1 MRTKQAGSRWQISR
15 RVATALILAAVLAV
29 PSIAQEKERR
39 RGPEVRGEDEV
50 RKTIQALMLV
60 SMKKSLELTRDQE
73 KEVVPRVQQLLDER
87 ERFARER
94 RTALRRLQIKILE
107 EAPEDREFR
116 GAVAQLD
123 QMEKAH
129 HELEAR
135 LRSDIDQSLNPR
147 QQAELRLFVPRF
159 RQEMMRRIDQAR
171 RVEERRAPV
180 PATPPVD
187 LDFGDD
193 DF

>member
-1 MRTKQAGSRWQISR
+1 MRAKQAGGR
-15 RVATALILAAVLAV
+15 RRILCAVATALLLAMPLVV
-29 PSIAQEKERR
+29 PAIGEEKTRR
-39 RGPEVRGEDEV
+39 RGQEVRGEDDIRE
-50 RKTIQALMLV
+50 TIQVLMLA
-60 SMKKSLELTRDQE
+60 SMKKSLELSRDQE
-73 KEVVPRVQQLLDER
+73 MEVVPRVQLLLEER

-94 RTALRRLQIKILE
+94 RVALRRLQIKVLE
-107 EAPEDREFR
+107 EAPDDREFR

-135 LRSDIDQSLNPR
+135 LRSGIDQSLNAR

-159 RQEMMRRIDQAR
+159 RQEMMRRIEQAR
-171 RVEERRAPV
+171 RVQERRAPAA
-180 PATPPVD
+180 PAPPD
-187 LDFGDD
+187 DPLLGDD

>member
-1 MRTKQAGSRWQISR
+1 MRTKQAGSRWHIPR
-15 RVATALILAAVLAV
+15 TVATALLLATALAV
-29 PSIAQEKERR
+29 PAITQEKDRR
-39 RGPEVRGEDEV
+39 RAPEVRGKDDIQE
-50 RKTIQALMLV
+50 TIQGMMLA

-73 KEVVPRVQQLLDER
+73 MEVVPRVQQLLDER
-87 ERFARER
+87 ERFSRER
-94 RTALRRLQIKILE
+94 RAALRRLQIKILE

-129 HELEAR
+129 HDLEAR
-135 LRSDIDQSLNPR
+135 LRSDIDQTLNAR

-159 RQEMMRRIDQAR
+159 RQEMMRRIEQAR
-171 RVEERRAPV
+171 RVQERRAPV
-180 PATPPVD
+180 APLPPADWV
-187 LDFGDD
+187 LGDD

>member
-1 MRTKQAGSRWQISR
+1 MRAKQADGRWQILR
-15 RVATALILAAVLAV
+15 RVATALILATALAA
-29 PSIAQEKERR
+29 PAIAQQKERR
-39 RGPEVRGEDEV
+39 QGSAVRGDDDI
-50 RKTIQALMLV
+50 RDTIQVLMLA
-60 SMKKSLELTRDQE
+60 SMKKSLELTQDQE
-73 KEVVPRVQQLLDER
+73 MEVVPRVQHLLDER

-94 RTALRRLQIKILE
+94 RVALRRLQIKILE
-107 EAPEDREFR
+107 EAPEEREFR

-135 LRSDIDQSLNPR
+135 LRSDIDQSLSAR

-159 RQEMMRRIDQAR
+159 RQEMMRRIEQAR
-171 RVEERRAPV
+171 RVQERRSPAAP
-180 PATPPVD
+180 TPPAALVSD
-187 LDFGDD
+187 DD

>member
-1 MRTKQAGSRWQISR
+1 MRTRQAGSRWHIPR
-15 RVATALILAAVLAV
+15 TVATALLLATALAAPA
-29 PSIAQEKERR
+29 ITQEKDRR
-39 RGPEVRGEDEV
+39 HAPEVRGKDDIQE
-50 RKTIQALMLV
+50 TIQGMMLA

-73 KEVVPRVQQLLDER
+73 MEVVPRVQQLLDER
-87 ERFARER
+87 ERFSRER
-94 RTALRRLQIKILE
+94 RAALRRLQIKILE

-129 HELEAR
+129 HDLEAR
-135 LRSDIDQSLNPR
+135 LRSDIDQSLNAR

-159 RQEMMRRIDQAR
+159 RQEMMRRIEQAR
-171 RVEERRAPV
+171 RVQERRAPV
-180 PATPPVD
+180 APLPPAGWV
-187 LDFGDD
+187 LGED

>member
-1 MRTKQAGSRWQISR
+1 MRTKQAGSRWQILGT
-15 RVATALILAAVLAV
+15 VATALFLATVLAA
-29 PSIAQEKERR
+29 PPIAQEKERR
-39 RGPEVRGEDEV
+39 RGTEVRGEDHV
-50 RKTIQALMLV
+50 RETIQALMLV
-60 SMKKSLELTRDQE
+60 SMKKSLELSRDQE
-73 KEVVPRVQQLLDER
+73 REVVPRVQQLLDER

-135 LRSDIDQSLNPR
+135 LRSDIDQSLNAR

-171 RVEERRAPV
+171 RFEERRAPV
-180 PATPPVD
+180 APTPPAD
-187 LDFGDD
+187 LVLGDD

>member
-1 MRTKQAGSRWQISR
+1 MRTKQAGSRCQILKT
-15 RVATALILAAVLAV
+15 VATALLLATALAA
-29 PSIAQEKERR
+29 PPIAQEKERR
-39 RGPEVRGEDEV
+39 RGPEVRGKDDIRE
-50 RKTIQALMLV
+50 TIQVLMVV

-73 KEVVPRVQQLLDER
+73 MEVVPRVTQLLDER

-94 RTALRRLQIKILE
+94 RAALRRLQIKILE

-135 LRSDIDQSLNPR
+135 LRGDIDQSLNAR

-171 RVEERRAPV
+171 RVQERRAPTA
-180 PATPPVD
+180 PTPPGD
-187 LDFGDD
+187 LVWGDD

>member
-1 MRTKQAGSRWQISR
+1 MRAKQADSRWQILR
-15 RVATALILAAVLAV
+15 RVATALILATTLAA
-29 PSIAQEKERR
+29 PAIAQQKERR
-39 RGPEVRGEDEV
+39 QGSAVRGDDDI
-50 RKTIQALMLV
+50 RDTIQVLMLA
-60 SMKKSLELTRDQE
+60 SMKKSLELTQDQE
-73 KEVVPRVQQLLDER
+73 MEVVPRVQHLLDER

-94 RTALRRLQIKILE
+94 RVALRRLQIKILE
-107 EAPEDREFR
+107 EAPEEREFR

-135 LRSDIDQSLNPR
+135 LRSDIDQSLSAR

-159 RQEMMRRIDQAR
+159 RQQMMRRIEQAR
-171 RVEERRAPV
+171 RVQERRSPV
-180 PATPPVD
+180 ALTPPAALVSD
-187 LDFGDD
+187 DD

>member
-1 MRTKQAGSRWQISR
+1 
-15 RVATALILAAVLAV
+15 VATALLLATALAAPA
-29 PSIAQEKERR
+29 ITQEKDRQR
-39 RGPEVRGEDEV
+39 APAVRGKDDIQE
-50 RKTIQALMLV
+50 TIQGMMLA

-73 KEVVPRVQQLLDER
+73 MEVVPRVQQLLDER
-87 ERFARER
+87 ERFSRER
-94 RTALRRLQIKILE
+94 RAALRRLQIKILE

-129 HELEAR
+129 HDLEAR
-135 LRSDIDQSLNPR
+135 LRSDIDQSLNAR

-159 RQEMMRRIDQAR
+159 RQEMMRRIEQAR
-171 RVEERRAPV
+171 RVQERRAPV
-180 PATPPVD
+180 APLPPAGWV
-187 LDFGDD
+187 LGED